1 MDTKKIIIPALN
13 RLRLL
18 TIFNCWQSAITTNSQ
33 ELSTSVIEGNDFVPT
48 VLNLTE
54 DLLLGAGG
62 HQATYIHPDDP
73 SKCVKIAFD
82 PEDGDV
88 KKELRYRRMCA
99 DKLARSKLV
108 TKYYGTVETDK
119 GVGLIFERVTDFD
132 GASSLDLK
140 DYLSQASTVEDIKKS
155 QALLLDFRKDFLDE
169 GIAIVDT
176 DITNFMVQR
185 LSPTAIQMRI
195 VDNIGTPVLIPLVYW
210 SDLIARRKAR
220 RVWNRLA
227 DWLKEN
233 YPSIVD
239 ETFYSQLR
247 A

>member
-1 MDTKKIIIPALN
+1 MDQKILV
-13 RLRLL
+13 LRD
-18 TIFNCWQSAITTNSQ
+18 
-33 ELSTSVIEGNDFVPT
+33 E
-48 VLNLTE
+48 
-54 DLLLGAGG
+54 LLLGKGG
-62 HQATYIHPDDP
+62 HQAAYIHPDDP

-82 PEDGDV
+82 PNDGDV

-99 DKLARSKLV
+99 DKLSRSKLV
-108 TKYYGTVETDK
+108 TKFYGTVETDK
-119 GVGLIFERVTDFD
+119 GAGLVFERVTDFD

-140 DYLSQASTVEDIKKS
+140 DYLSNVSTVEDIKKS
-155 QALLLDFRKDFLDE
+155 QALLLDFKKDFLEE

-185 LSPTAIQMRI
+185 VSPTAVQMRI

-227 DWLKEN
+227 SWLQEN

-239 ETFYSQLR
+239 ETFYKELKT
-247 A
+247 

>member
-1 MDTKKIIIPALN
+1 M
-13 RLRLL
+13 
-18 TIFNCWQSAITTNSQ
+18 
-33 ELSTSVIEGNDFVPT
+33 
-48 VLNLTE
+48 
-54 DLLLGAGG
+54 GAGG
-62 HQATYIHPDDP
+62 HQAAYIHPDDP

-99 DKLARSKLV
+99 DKLSRSKLV
-108 TKYYGTVETDK
+108 TKYYGTVETNK
-119 GVGLIFERVTDFD
+119 GAGLVFERVTDFD

-140 DYLSQASTVEDIKKS
+140 DYLSAVSTAEEIDQS
-155 QALLLDFRKDFLDE
+155 RALLMDFRRDFLSE

-185 LSPTAIQMRI
+185 LSPTESQMRI

-210 SDLIARRKAR
+210 SEMIARRKAR

-239 ETFYSQLR
+239 ETFYKELR

>member
-1 MDTKKIIIPALN
+1 M
-13 RLRLL
+13 
-18 TIFNCWQSAITTNSQ
+18 
-33 ELSTSVIEGNDFVPT
+33 
-48 VLNLTE
+48 
-54 DLLLGAGG
+54 GAGG
-62 HQATYIHPDDP
+62 HQAAYIHPDDP

-108 TKYYGTVETDK
+108 TKYYGTVETNK
-119 GVGLIFERVTDFD
+119 GAGLVFERVTDFD

-140 DYLSQASTVEDIKKS
+140 DYLSAVSTAEEIDQS
-155 QALLLDFRKDFLDE
+155 RALLMDFRRDFLSE

-185 LSPTAIQMRI
+185 LSPTESQMRI

-210 SDLIARRKAR
+210 SEMIARRKAR

-239 ETFYSQLR
+239 ETFYKELR

>member
-1 MDTKKIIIPALN
+1 MDTKIL
-13 RLRLL
+13 
-18 TIFNCWQSAITTNSQ
+18 
-33 ELSTSVIEGNDFVPT
+33 V
-48 VLNLTE
+48 LTE
-54 DLLLGAGG
+54 DSLLGAGG
-62 HQATYIHPDDP
+62 HQAAYIHPDDP

-108 TKYYGTVETDK
+108 TKYYGTVETNK
-119 GVGLIFERVTDFD
+119 GAGLVFERVTDFD

-140 DYLSQASTVEDIKKS
+140 DYLSAVSTAEEIDQS
-155 QALLLDFRKDFLDE
+155 RALLMDFRRDFLSE

-185 LSPTAIQMRI
+185 LSPTESQMRI

-210 SDLIARRKAR
+210 SNLIARRKAR

-239 ETFYSQLR
+239 ETFYKELR